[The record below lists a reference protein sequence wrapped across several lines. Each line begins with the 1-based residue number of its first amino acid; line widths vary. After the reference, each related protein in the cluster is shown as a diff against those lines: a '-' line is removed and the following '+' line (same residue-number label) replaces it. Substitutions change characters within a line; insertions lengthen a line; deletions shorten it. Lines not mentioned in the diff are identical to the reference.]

1 MSTFLKWSWTI
12 NKSRS
17 ERKPRCCF
25 SKGILRKKY
34 NALAVKK
41 VHGIKNAIS
50 LILHGS
56 INQLLTIC
64 ATLGNII
71 TPGIVNDATNE
82 TE

>member
-17 ERKPRCCF
+17 ERKASPRF
-25 SKGILRKKY
+25 SKGILRKQY

-50 LILHGS
+50 LIFPGS

-64 ATLGNII
+64 ATLGNVI
-71 TPGIVNDATNE
+71 TPWIVNDATNE